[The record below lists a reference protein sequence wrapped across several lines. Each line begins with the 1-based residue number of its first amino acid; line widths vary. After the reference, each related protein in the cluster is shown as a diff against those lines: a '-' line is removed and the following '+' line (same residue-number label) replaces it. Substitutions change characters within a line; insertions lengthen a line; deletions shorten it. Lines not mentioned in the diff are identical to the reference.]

1 MSYSYWSSDL
11 NQTIYIC
18 LVTNPFLYGVTLD
31 TSRLVISHLLTRAQK
46 QVFKPQIH
54 LTHLYSLYPTFV
66 VYLRTISRPTSTL
79 FRRTK
84 AEAEFL

>member
-46 QVFKPQIH
+46 LVLSRKYILHICIH
-54 LTHLYSLYPTFV
+54 FIPLSWF
-66 VYLRTISRPTSTL
+66 I
-79 FRRTK
+79 
-84 AEAEFL
+84 